1 MLGMPLGTAGAEGA
15 EGRAGM
21 PGMVG
26 TPVPILGVE
35 LMTEMA

>member
-1 MLGMPLGTAGAEGA
+1 MPLGTAGAEGA

-35 LMTEMA
+35 LMIEMA